1 MVGYEKTL
9 KGGKKAVSTKIGR
22 KLIAMAV
29 LHAPKLGFEEAAT
42 MMPLFVASFLANLG
56 FEDLSAIPQQTPCAK
71 TIKE

>member
-1 MVGYEKTL
+1 
-9 KGGKKAVSTKIGR
+9 
-22 KLIAMAV
+22 MAV